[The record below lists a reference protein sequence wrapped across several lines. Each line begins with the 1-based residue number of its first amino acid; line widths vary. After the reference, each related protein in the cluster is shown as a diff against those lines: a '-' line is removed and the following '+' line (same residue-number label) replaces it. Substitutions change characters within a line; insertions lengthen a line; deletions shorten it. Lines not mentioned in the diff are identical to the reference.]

1 MRFCV
6 ANASA
11 PPPCPKRSHSPLD
24 RAFRSVTLASR
35 DPISRFSRHG
45 FCPRGDPRRVRPR
58 SIDRRTEKEEGRRR
72 NARRHFADAF
82 RNAGTDR
89 EAEAG
94 DSKIENEKESDA
106 NADTEAK
113 SQTDRNAR
121 ADEDSASEEENS
133 SGR

>member
-6 ANASA
+6 ANANA
-11 PPPCPKRSHSPLD
+11 PPACPKRSHSPLD

-35 DPISRFSRHG
+35 DPTSRFSRHG

-58 SIDRRTEKEEGRRR
+58 PIDGRTEKEKG
-72 NARRHFADAF
+72 ARRDARCYFANAVRD
-82 RNAGTDR
+82 AGTDR
-89 EAEAG
+89 EAETR
-94 DSKIENEKESDA
+94 DPKIEDEKESD
-106 NADTEAK
+106 ADTEAK
-113 SQTDRNAR
+113 SEADRNAR